1 MPMQSFL
8 HIDIELLLMFLFY
21 YFMLYLSS
29 NSNKRSVRDTFF
41 EFPHIRLTEVFLK
54 LISHFPVPCLSSL
67 R

>member
-8 HIDIELLLMFLFY
+8 YIDIELLLMFLFY

-29 NSNKRSVRDTFF
+29 NSNKRSVRDTFY

-54 LISHFPVPCLSSL
+54 IISHFRVPCLSSL
-67 R
+67 